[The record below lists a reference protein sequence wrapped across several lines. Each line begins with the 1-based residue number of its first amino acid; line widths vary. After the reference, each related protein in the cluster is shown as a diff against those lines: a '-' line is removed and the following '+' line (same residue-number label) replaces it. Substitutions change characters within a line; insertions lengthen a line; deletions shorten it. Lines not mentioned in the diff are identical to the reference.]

1 MFNDTMFLS
10 NFQLMD
16 YSLLLAAVPSST
28 TPGML
33 FMGIIDYLRIYG
45 GGEKLENVFKTA
57 TATLTQRDGEREA
70 PTVVDPNS
78 YGGRFMRAMSTYF
91 VKDCAEVSE
100 EAAEDGRQ

>member
-1 MFNDTMFLS
+1 MFLS
-10 NFQLMD
+10 NLHLMD
-16 YSLLLAAVPSST
+16 YSLLLAAVPSESP

-78 YGGRFMRAMSTYF
+78 NFGALGLSSLI
-91 VKDCAEVSE
+91 KS
-100 EAAEDGRQ
+100 RQKH

>member
-1 MFNDTMFLS
+1 
-10 NFQLMD
+10 MD

-45 GGEKLENVFKTA
+45 GGEKLENVFKT
-57 TATLTQRDGEREA
+57 QRDGEREA

-78 YGGRFMRAMSTYF
+78 NFGELGLFFRDIISTESLE
-91 VKDCAEVSE
+91 C
-100 EAAEDGRQ
+100 

>member
-1 MFNDTMFLS
+1 MFLS
-10 NFQLMD
+10 NLQLMD

-78 YGGRFMRAMSTYF
+78 NFGELGLFFRDFISTESLE
-91 VKDCAEVSE
+91 C
-100 EAAEDGRQ
+100 